1 MITIFV
7 IDFHSITRAGVLS
20 ILGEIPEFNII
31 GIAQNEN
38 EAIDLLKQLHPT
50 VVLLDFQSINQVINN
65 SEEWGQFIKPSIKT
79 LILNAVNYQ
88 SYIGPLFR
96 LGVSG
101 ILEKDANDI
110 ELVRAIFNIA
120 EGGVAFS
127 HDQLDQMHKWE
138 ENFEKNWQKL
148 TKREQQ
154 ILEWLSKGFENKQVA
169 FTLGISIK
177 TVSFHISNVQTKM
190 NLKSRQEMVQW
201 AVQFFSNGS
210 SNLPG

>member
-1 MITIFV
+1 MITIIV

-20 ILGEIPEFNII
+20 ILGEVPEFNII
-31 GIAQNEN
+31 GIAQSKN
-38 EAIDLLKQLHPT
+38 EAIDLLKQFHPT
-50 VVLLDFQSINQVINN
+50 ILLLDFQSINQVINN
-65 SEEWGQFIKPSIKT
+65 SEELGQFIKPSIKT
-79 LILNAVNYQ
+79 LILNADNYQ
-88 SYIGPLFR
+88 SLIGPLFR

-101 ILEKDANDI
+101 ILEKDVTDN

-120 EGGVAFS
+120 EGGIAFN
-127 HDQLDQMHKWE
+127 HNQLDQMHKWE
-138 ENFEKNWQKL
+138 EYFEKNWQKL
-148 TKREQQ
+148 TNREQQ

-190 NLKSRQEMVQW
+190 NLNSRQDMVQW
-201 AVQFFSNGS
+201 AVQFFSNGP